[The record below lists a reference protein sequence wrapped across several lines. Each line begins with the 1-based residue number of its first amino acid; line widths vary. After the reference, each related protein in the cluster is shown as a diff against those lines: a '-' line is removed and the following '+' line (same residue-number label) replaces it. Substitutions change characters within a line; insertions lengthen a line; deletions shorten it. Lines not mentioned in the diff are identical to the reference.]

1 MTEEINVWAIDD
13 ENKATSLESKKRVD
27 TEALLEEILVKNPSL
42 LLPGLRLIG
51 RQTPTTSGTLDL
63 LGVDKDGKLVVFE
76 LKRGILAREAVA
88 QVIDYASGLSNM
100 DLESL
105 ASLIADHSGQYGIE
119 KIEDFQEWYYSRDF
133 ESLEGLRPLRMCL
146 VGLGADESTERMTTF
161 LAENS
166 GMDISL
172 ITFHGFERNGQTLLA
187 RRVQVEGSGKIGG
200 PTKSGYLNEAER
212 RARLETLVE
221 DSGVPELFETVR
233 KKFRECWIRSV
244 EYINPGSIGIKL
256 PEQTERGNR
265 QTSFARIDPNQ
276 GKVRMIIYGNMLA
289 LCPQDFAEAKK
300 QVPFQEYKGVSDPS
314 YDELRFS
321 INEAVWQASEDRLTA
336 LLQTAYKAWETKQS
350 TPQI

>member
-13 ENKATSLESKKRVD
+13 ENRATSLESKKRVD

-133 ESLEGLRPLRMCL
+133 RINRRIKAI
-146 VGLGADESTERMTTF
+146 AD
-161 LAENS
+161 
-166 GMDISL
+166 
-172 ITFHGFERNGQTLLA
+172 
-187 RRVQVEGSGKIGG
+187 
-200 PTKSGYLNEAER
+200 
-212 RARLETLVE
+212 
-221 DSGVPELFETVR
+221 VPGWAGCR
-233 KKFRECWIRSV
+233 
-244 EYINPGSIGIKL
+244 
-256 PEQTERGNR
+256 
-265 QTSFARIDPNQ
+265 
-276 GKVRMIIYGNMLA
+276 
-289 LCPQDFAEAKK
+289 
-300 QVPFQEYKGVSDPS
+300 
-314 YDELRFS
+314 
-321 INEAVWQASEDRLTA
+321 
-336 LLQTAYKAWETKQS
+336 
-350 TPQI
+350 